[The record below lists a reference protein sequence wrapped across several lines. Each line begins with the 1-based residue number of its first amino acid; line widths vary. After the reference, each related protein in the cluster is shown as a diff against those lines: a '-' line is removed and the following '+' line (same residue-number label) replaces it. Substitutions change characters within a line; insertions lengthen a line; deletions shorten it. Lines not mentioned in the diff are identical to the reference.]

1 MQEGA
6 YRFIRNPNV
15 SAEAIRKAGAMQT
28 VKLAH
33 EFPELLAIED
43 TTSLSYRHQVAEEL
57 GKLGSTTDKSRGWW
71 VHSVLLLEAAT
82 FRTVG
87 LLHQEWWMR
96 PDDPAD
102 ADEKESG
109 KWLAAAATS
118 RLRMGSMMSKVIAVC
133 DREADIHAY
142 LQDKLTHKERFV
154 VRSKHPR
161 KDTGSGLYLYDHLKN
176 QPELGGYQISIPQKG
191 VVDKRG
197 KRKNRPARKA
207 SLSLRSG
214 RITLKQGNITLNAV
228 LAEEINPP
236 KGETPLKWLLLTS
249 EPVES
254 LAQALRVIDIYTHR
268 WRIEEFHKA
277 WKTGAGAER
286 QRMEE
291 PDNLERMAAFFKLVV
306 TIDCFKRPVF
316 LPF

>member
-1 MQEGA
+1 MK
-6 YRFIRNPNV
+6 NCLL
-15 SAEAIRKAGAMQT
+15 SAAAQLHR
-28 VKLAH
+28 
-33 EFPELLAIED
+33 P
-43 TTSLSYRHQVAEEL
+43 LSWLCFQMYA
-57 GKLGSTTDKSRGWW
+57 
-71 VHSVLLLEAAT
+71 LLL
-82 FRTVG
+82 
-87 LLHQEWWMR
+87 
-96 PDDPAD
+96 
-102 ADEKESG
+102 
-109 KWLAAAATS
+109 
-118 RLRMGSMMSKVIAVC
+118 
-133 DREADIHAY
+133 
-142 LQDKLTHKERFV
+142 LQDKLAHNERFV

-161 KDTGSGLYLYDHLKN
+161 KDVESGLYLYDHLKN

-291 PDNLERMAAFFKLVV
+291 PDNLERMVSILSFVAVRLLQLREISMV
-306 TIDCFKRPVF
+306 TATLMMSNGQGKRPAECGSA
-316 LPF
+316 